1 MLIVNCNR
9 EPQYSLFYL
18 GAKVLEI
25 CYNKRS
31 PISIDI
37 IYKELVAKIQNLGL
51 DYFYLTLDWLFLIGK
66 IEYNAGEITII

>member
-9 EPQYSLFYL
+9 EPKYSLFYM

-25 CYNKRS
+25 CCDK
-31 PISIDI
+31 PTPVSIDI
-37 IYKELVAKIQNLGL
+37 IYKELVAEMPNLGL

-66 IEYNAGEITII
+66 IEYDAGEITII